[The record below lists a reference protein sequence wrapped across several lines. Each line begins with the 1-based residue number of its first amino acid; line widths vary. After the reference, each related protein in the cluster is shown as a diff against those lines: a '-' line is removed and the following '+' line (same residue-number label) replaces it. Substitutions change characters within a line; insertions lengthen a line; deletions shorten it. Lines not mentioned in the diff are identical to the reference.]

1 MYTRRLGG
9 RVYRRELRE
18 RGLEVKQLKRE
29 QTLAD
34 GQAKWQAL
42 LAGQRLLHVQRLARV
57 LVPHIAQLVADAEA
71 HPGFTKAM
79 PDGEQ
84 LLLELLERNPLIA
97 PEPQASSLPD
107 PFHPLVSIYAVI
119 PAWRLL

>member
-1 MYTRRLGG
+1 M
-9 RVYRRELRE
+9 YRRELRE

-29 QTLAD
+29 QTLSD
-34 GQAKWQAL
+34 GLAKWQAL

-57 LVPHIAQLVADAEA
+57 LVPHVAQLVADAEA
-71 HPGFTKAM
+71 HPGFIKAM

-84 LLLELLERNPLIA
+84 LLSELLDQNPLIA
-97 PEPQASSLPD
+97 PDPQASSLPT
-107 PFHPLVSIYAVI
+107 PFHLLIFIRAVF

>member
-1 MYTRRLGG
+1 MYTCRLGG

-29 QTLAD
+29 QTLSD
-34 GQAKWQAL
+34 GLAKWQAL

-57 LVPHIAQLVADAEA
+57 LVPHVAQLVTDAEA
-71 HPGFTKAM
+71 HPGFIKAM

-84 LLLELLERNPLIA
+84 LLSELLERNPLIA
-97 PEPQASSLPD
+97 PDPQASSLPH
-107 PFHPLVSIYAVI
+107 PFHPLFVIRAVFL
-119 PAWRLL
+119 AWRLL